1 LTTIDLLDSVDVNPN
16 GGAFEARFWGAKLPI
31 AGTFAKS
38 RSHPRGRP
46 RAADISQVAK
56 RSFVSSTR
64 SGRFTHCQE
73 LTAFIARWQTQSE

>member
-1 LTTIDLLDSVDVNPN
+1 LGTIDLLDSVDVNPN
-16 GGAFEARFWGAKLPI
+16 GGEIEACFLGAELPI
-31 AGTFAKS
+31 ASTFAKYS
-38 RSHPRGRP
+38 SHAWEGP